1 MKNNTSSDVLSVI
14 NAGEKILENSQIQSA
29 RNEAE
34 QIVSYFMKMTK
45 TALYLNM
52 NQLIPDATQKNID
65 EAFRK
70 RAKRYPLQYIL
81 QEVHFLN
88 TILKVDESVLIARPE
103 TEFLCDFIIRE
114 YQKKD
119 IRQIRCLDM
128 GTGSGAIAIS
138 LKKELKMISMEAVD
152 ISDRALRTAKK
163 NAEFNQTQIH
173 FIQSDLFENVQGKY
187 DLIISNPPYVTEAEY
202 SQLEPELFFE
212 PKNALVSENNGLNHI
227 FKIIA
232 SAIDYMNPNAVLYLE
247 IGAKQAETII
257 SVTKNYRYRTVQIIK
272 DLSGFDRFIRLEL

>member
-88 TILKVDESVLIARPE
+88 VILKVDESVLIARPE
-103 TEFLCDFIIRE
+103 TEFLCDLIIQE
-114 YQKKD
+114 FGNID
-119 IRQIRCLDM
+119 TSHMRCLDI

-138 LKKELKMISMEAVD
+138 IKKELREIIMDAVD
-152 ISDRALRTAKK
+152 ISEQALKTAQK
-163 NAEFNQTQIH
+163 NATLNQTDIC
-173 FIQSDLFENVQGKY
+173 FIQSDLFENVHKMY
-187 DLIISNPPYVTEAEY
+187 DLIISNPPYVTEEEY
-202 SQLEPELFFE
+202 ARLEPELYFE
-212 PKNALVSENNGLNHI
+212 PKNALVSENKGLNHI
-227 FKIIA
+227 YQIIA
-232 SAIDYMNPNAVLYLE
+232 CAYRFMKPNGVLYLE
-247 IGAKQAETII
+247 IGASQAEVITEY
-257 SVTKNYRYRTVQIIK
+257 SKKYQYKTVQVMK
-272 DLSGFDRFIRLEL
+272 DLCGCDRFVRLEI